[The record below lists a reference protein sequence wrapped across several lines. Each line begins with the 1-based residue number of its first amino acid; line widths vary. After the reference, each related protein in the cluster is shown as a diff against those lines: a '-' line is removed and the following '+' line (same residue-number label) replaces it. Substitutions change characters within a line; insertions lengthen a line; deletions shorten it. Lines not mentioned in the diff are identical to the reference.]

1 VRPSLA
7 TRIAAFVEGLDTRA
21 LTDEV
26 LHHLKPAALDCLACI
41 LGGRSERVSLIAL
54 AQVTRRGGEGPA
66 TIIGH
71 RPRRSLE
78 DAALVNGTMGH
89 ACDYDDVSLTMWGH
103 ATAPV
108 LPAALA
114 VAEAGNASGRD
125 FLLAF
130 LAGLEVEIKL
140 GAAAAPVHY
149 DAGWHPT
156 ATLGIFGAAVAGAKA
171 LGLDR
176 TGIATALGI
185 AASCAA
191 GLRENFGTMTK
202 PLHVGFAAR
211 NGLECALLAASSVTA
226 AASALDGTYGFL
238 NVLAR
243 GHGPTDELSER
254 LGRPFDVVEP
264 GLAYKMYPS
273 CSDTHPSVDAVLDLR
288 ARHRLPPADIR
299 LVRAGVMPMVASN
312 LVHHNPKT
320 VLESKFSLEF
330 CVATA
335 LARGRLSL
343 AEFSPGI
350 LEDGEIR
357 ALMARVEM
365 WEDPQLRTGAEA
377 SFCWPASIEIR
388 TVGGQTFRAV
398 EAVGRGHPDKPA
410 SIHDLEQKFRECA
423 APVLA
428 PEAVGRVLELV
439 SRLEEVPRVCDLT
452 RELTP
457 VAEPRAVG
465 KES

>member
-1 VRPSLA
+1 
-7 TRIAAFVEGLDTRA
+7 
-21 LTDEV
+21 
-26 LHHLKPAALDCLACI
+26 
-41 LGGRSERVSLIAL
+41 
-54 AQVTRRGGEGPA
+54 
-66 TIIGH
+66 
-71 RPRRSLE
+71 
-78 DAALVNGTMGH
+78 MGH

-156 ATLGIFGAAVAGAKA
+156 ATLGIFGAAVAGARA

-176 TGIATALGI
+176 TGIAAALGI
-185 AASCAA
+185 AAWCATGCGRA
-191 GLRENFGTMTK
+191 RTMTSRARRLRGAEGARVC
-202 PLHVGFAAR
+202 PPRRERRNRRGERARRRLWIPQRAGAEPRPDGRAAR
-211 NGLECALLAASSVTA
+211 TPQATL
-226 AASALDGTYGFL
+226 
-238 NVLAR
+238 
-243 GHGPTDELSER
+243 
-254 LGRPFDVVEP
+254 DVVKP
-264 GLAYKMYPS
+264 RLAYKMYPS
-273 CSDTHPSVDAVLDLR
+273 YSDTHPSVDAVLALR
-288 ARHRLPPADIR
+288 ARHRLPPAAVR
-299 LVRAGVMPMVASN
+299 RVRAGVTPMVASN
-312 LVHHNPKT
+312 LVHHDPKT
-320 VLESKFSLEF
+320 SLESKFSLCCF
-330 CVATA
+330 VAAA

-343 AEFSPGI
+343 AEFSPEI

-357 ALMARVEM
+357 ALMARVEI

-439 SRLEEVPRVCDLT
+439 SRLEEVPRVRDLT

-465 KES
+465 KEG